1 MSEHTQLELLEIQEP
16 GPWRETWYNLKKNRG
31 AMTGLGIIIFFILL
45 ALFAPLVAPQDPL
58 DQLIEA
64 RKIPPMTD
72 GYILG
77 TDDLGRDM
85 LSRLIYGARISMVI
99 GIVSVG
105 ISLFFG
111 LIIGVVSAY
120 YGGILDKIVM
130 RVIDIMLAFPYIL
143 LTIVIVSI
151 LGPSLTNAMI
161 AIGISQVPKYAR
173 LVRASVLAEKENDYV
188 IAERALGA
196 SNLELMFRTILPNCL
211 SATIVQTTLGV
222 GEAILSSAG
231 LSFLG
236 LGAQPPTP
244 EWGLMIASSKEFI
257 TNAWW
262 IVTLP
267 GIAILLAVLGFN
279 LFGDGLRD
287 ILDPKMRS

>member
-1 MSEHTQLELLEIQEP
+1 MSELQQDELLQIEEP
-16 GPWRETWYNLKKNRG
+16 GPWKETWYHLKKNKG
-31 AMTGLGIIIFFILL
+31 AMTGLTIILL
-45 ALFAPLVAPQDPL
+45 FCLMAIAAPLLAPADPL
-58 DQLIEA
+58 SQLIEA
-64 RKIPPMTD
+64 RKLPPLSE
-72 GYILG
+72 GHLLG

-85 LSRLIYGARISMVI
+85 LSRLIYGARISMTI
-99 GIVSVG
+99 GVVSVG
-105 ISLFFG
+105 ISLVFG
-111 LIIGVVSAY
+111 LLIGVVSAY
-120 YGGILDKIVM
+120 YGGILDKIIM
-130 RVIDIMLAFPYIL
+130 RLIDIMLAFPYIL
-143 LTIVIVSI
+143 LTIVIVAI

-161 AIGISQVPKYAR
+161 AIGISQVPRYAR
-173 LVRASVLAEKENDYV
+173 LVRASVLSEKENDYV
-188 IAERALGA
+188 LAERALGA
-196 SNLELMFRTILPNCL
+196 SDGELMFFTILPNCL
-211 SATIVQTTLGV
+211 SATIVQSTLGV

-267 GIAILLAVLGFN
+267 GLAILLAVLGFN
-279 LFGDGLRD
+279 LLGDGLRD

>member
-1 MSEHTQLELLEIQEP
+1 
-16 GPWRETWYNLKKNRG
+16 
-31 AMTGLGIIIFFILL
+31 MTGLGIIIFFILL

-161 AIGISQVPKYAR
+161 AIGISQVPSMHVLSEPLSSLR
-173 LVRASVLAEKENDYV
+173 RRMIMSSQSVLW
-188 IAERALGA
+188 G
-196 SNLELMFRTILPNCL
+196 F
-211 SATIVQTTLGV
+211 
-222 GEAILSSAG
+222 
-231 LSFLG
+231 
-236 LGAQPPTP
+236 QP
-244 EWGLMIASSKEFI
+244 
-257 TNAWW
+257 
-262 IVTLP
+262 
-267 GIAILLAVLGFN
+267 
-279 LFGDGLRD
+279 
-287 ILDPKMRS
+287 